1 MVAATGGKLGLER
14 ARQRGVDSPF
24 QSFLRP
30 GLPQFS
36 RAAFAANCDLVKCG
50 VNCEKK
56 LVSMWAGGGGRMIE
70 EVKSFE
76 ARLRSVLRYCSGIDA
91 NQALCWHRVCHV
103 SCCERGKPQ
112 QGAHGKG

>member
-1 MVAATGGKLGLER
+1 MWFT
-14 ARQRGVDSPF
+14 RQPTANANCTAPPTPHSTEEIRVQGASVVP
-24 QSFLRP
+24 
-30 GLPQFS
+30 
-36 RAAFAANCDLVKCG
+36 AIAFAANCDLVKCG

-112 QGAHGKG
+112 QGAHGRG